1 MLGRALKPSW
11 PALHPLHSAL
21 SQKCGVPAEDLVTA
35 VSAQH
40 HAHGL
45 PSRLRQLDQRQKRA
59 IDQRLIEQVA
69 RTVQESE
76 GVLRGKL
83 DFRVVGAAV
92 PGHGTREPALI
103 VARLGKPE
111 TEGLDGA
118 AADLGGD
125 RRNRAGIDATTQ
137 EHAQRHVTRQLMAG
151 WELVDPREDRMW
163 CWHVLEA
170 EVAV

>member
-21 SQKCGVPAEDLVTA
+21 SQKRGVPAEDLVTA

-69 RTVQESE
+69 RAVQESE

-92 PGHGTREPALI
+92 PGHGTREPALN
-103 VARLGKPE
+103 VARLGKTE
-111 TEGLDGA
+111 TEGLDGE
-118 AADLGGD
+118 AADLAD
-125 RRNRAGIDATTQ
+125 VRRNCDGIYANTK
-137 EHAQRHVTRQLMAG
+137 
-151 WELVDPREDRMW
+151 
-163 CWHVLEA
+163 
-170 EVAV
+170 